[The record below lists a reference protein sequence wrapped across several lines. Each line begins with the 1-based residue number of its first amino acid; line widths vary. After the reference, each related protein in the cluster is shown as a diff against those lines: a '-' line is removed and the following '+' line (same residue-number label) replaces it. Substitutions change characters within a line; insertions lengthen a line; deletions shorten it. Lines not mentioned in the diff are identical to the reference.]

1 MVKILLT
8 PKAAQLTPLEKTQ
21 AQMLFWGWWVLT
33 HTVIVASVTAV
44 AFIAGYTP
52 SAGVG
57 WIGVGISLSFI
68 EQIVLNRYAR
78 LNYWGWA
85 TALGWLIGVPVGKV
99 AVGWQAVGWDLD
111 WALLGLS
118 IGILQVLALRQ
129 QFRRIGWWL
138 LASSTGL
145 VLAGALG
152 GSTSLLKDWLTYK
165 GFIHFDE
172 NLARIL
178 GLTLAMAVGGA
189 VYGAITGGWLL
200 WFLRVNQ
207 REPQ

>member
-1 MVKILLT
+1 MVKLPLT
-8 PKAAQLTPLEKTQ
+8 PKATQLIPLEKTQ
-21 AQMLFWGWWVLT
+21 AQVLFWGGWVLT
-33 HTVIVASVTAV
+33 HALTVAGVTAV
-44 AFIAGYTP
+44 ALSAGYIP
-52 SAGVG
+52 SAIVG
-57 WIGVGISLSFI
+57 WIGLGISLSFI
-68 EQIVLNRYAR
+68 EQIILNRYTR

-85 TALGWLIGVPVGKV
+85 TALGWLMGVPIGKIGI
-99 AVGWQAVGWDLD
+99 GWQAVGWDLD

-118 IGILQVLALRQ
+118 IGIFQALALRQ
-129 QFRRIGWWL
+129 QFRRVGWWL

-152 GSTSLLKDWLTYK
+152 GATSLLKDWLTYK

-189 VYGAITGGWLL
+189 VYGAVTGGWLL
-200 WFLRVNQ
+200 WFLRANQ
-207 REPQ
+207 RELQ